1 MADLLQTGFDWLADQ
16 LKAHAGRPVT
26 YRRGADTA
34 AVTATIGRTV
44 FELDDEF
51 GVLKKVESRDFLIPA
66 ADLVLS
72 GVTVLPERGD
82 EIDETQGSVTYTY
95 EVMAPGKEPP
105 FRFSD
110 PYRRTLRI
118 HTKQTDAN

>member
-1 MADLLQTGFDWLADQ
+1 MADLLQIGSDWLADQ
-16 LKAHAGRPVT
+16 MKAHVGRSVT
-26 YRRGADTA
+26 YRRGGDSVT
-34 AVTATIGRTV
+34 VTATIGRTE

-51 GVLKKVESRDFLIPA
+51 GVLQKFESRDFLIPA
-66 ADLVLS
+66 ADLVLNS
-72 GVTVLPERGD
+72 VTVLPERGD
-82 EIDETQGSVTYTY
+82 EIDETQGGTTYTY
-95 EVMAPGKEPP
+95 EVMAPGKEPH

>member
-1 MADLLQTGFDWLADQ
+1 MADLLQIGSDWLADQ
-16 LKAHAGRPVT
+16 MKAHAGRSIT
-26 YRRGADTA
+26 YRRGANSVT
-34 AVTATIGRTV
+34 VTATIGRTE

-51 GVLKKVESRDFLIPA
+51 GVLRKIESRDFLIAA
-66 ADLVLS
+66 ADLVLNS
-72 GVTVLPERGD
+72 VTVLPERGD

-95 EVMAPGKEPP
+95 EVMAPGKEPHY
-105 FRFSD
+105 RFSD